1 MEVTYTVDA
10 SIIGGLVIRIDD
22 RVVDSSIKTKIE
34 TMSKALAQS

>member
-1 MEVTYTVDA
+1 MIFVSSGFV
-10 SIIGGLVIRIDD
+10 VRIDD